1 MESRVIPP
9 LSPPPPPQN
18 NNGLTALLAV
28 RGLGDELVGGS
39 HVLANID
46 GSGVIVIEASRHV
59 VLIIGPHDLARSH
72 PLRHPPT
79 ASAKLLP
86 SPQVLHCNLDCLK
99 GSRFIVNGYL
109 DKKVV
114 DRAGRVC
121 L

>member
-1 MESRVIPP
+1 MIPP
-9 LSPPPPPQN
+9 LSPPAPPQN

-28 RGLGDELVGGS
+28 SGSDHELVGGS
-39 HVLANID
+39 HVLADID

-72 PLRHPPT
+72 PSATHTGVGQT
-79 ASAKLLP
+79 ASLASGLALQSRLLE
-86 SPQVLHCNLDCLK
+86 

-121 L
+121 V